1 MGLEDLRMTAIPQ
14 LLLLLSACLV
24 VTLSSSHGGDYI
36 HVPVYRWGFTED
48 LLVGIVV
55 WWPAREWAKNT
66 NHSTR
71 RGWWVEALLA
81 PVPSRLLLTPTGT
94 LRTPWG
100 YKGLAHNRALFWSII
115 LGAPYFG
122 QYTWMPP
129 PLSPVMGNISSFH
142 GWNAIFKLSA
152 PLSALLWSIY
162 DQSRS
167 AE

>member
-1 MGLEDLRMTAIPQ
+1 MGLEDLRMTAILQ
-14 LLLLLSACLV
+14 LLILLSSCLV
-24 VTLSSSHGGDYI
+24 VCLSSSHGGD
-36 HVPVYRWGFTED
+36 YRWGFTED

-55 WWPAREWAKNT
+55 WWPIDQSGSGQKNT
-66 NHSTR
+66 NNSTR
-71 RGWWVEALLA
+71 RGWGGGG
-81 PVPSRLLLTPTGT
+81 TGT